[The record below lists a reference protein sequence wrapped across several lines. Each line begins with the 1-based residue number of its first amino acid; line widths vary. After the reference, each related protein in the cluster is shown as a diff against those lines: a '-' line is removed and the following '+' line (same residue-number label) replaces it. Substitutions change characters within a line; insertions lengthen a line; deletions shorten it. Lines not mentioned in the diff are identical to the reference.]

1 MSGYVDEFLII
12 SPSLYSFS
20 ENTIKMYKSVLNNF
34 DAWFGKPIETAT
46 PIDVQSYIAELDAEG
61 KAGATLTVHTSGIRA
76 FFDWMI
82 STRRVTANPTTGIKQ
97 RGRRKVRL
105 PTYLTRDE
113 IEAITTSALM
123 SKSPFERDRDY
134 LLVSLLLSTGLR
146 VSELANLTAKDFN
159 PIDKSLRV
167 IGKGNK
173 EAIVFIT
180 NVISKDLCVDLE
192 AYIKK
197 NGVLPHW
204 KIFDVSVR
212 DTQRLIRKWAHKAGI
227 EKRVTPHTL
236 RHTFGTLLNVELGLP
251 IEVVKEAMRHKDI
264 RTTQKYVHSTS
275 ADLANSL
282 QAAQVL

>member
-1 MSGYVDEFLII
+1 MNGYVDEFLIM

-20 ENTIKMYKSVLNNF
+20 DNTIKMYKSVLNNF
-34 DAWFGKPIETAT
+34 DIWLGKPIETAG
-46 PIDVQSYIAELDAEG
+46 PLDVQSYIAELDAEG

-76 FFDWMI
+76 FYDWMI
-82 STRRVTANPTTGIKQ
+82 STQRVTTNPTTGIKQ

-113 IEAITTSALM
+113 IDAITASALM

-146 VSELANLTAKDFN
+146 VSEVVSLTPNDFN
-159 PIDKSLRV
+159 PVDKSLKV

-180 NVISKDLCVDLE
+180 NVISKDLVSDLE
-192 AYIKK
+192 KYITN
-197 NGVLPHW
+197 NGILVHW
-204 KIFDVSVR
+204 KIFDISVR
-212 DTQRLIRKWAHKAGI
+212 DTQRLIRKWSLKAGI
-227 EKRVTPHTL
+227 DKRVTPHTL

-275 ADLANSL
+275 SDLANSL
-282 QAAQVL
+282 QAAQIL

>member
-1 MSGYVDEFLII
+1 MSGYIDEFLII

-20 ENTIKMYKSVLNNF
+20 ENTIKMYRSVLNNF
-34 DAWFGKPIETAT
+34 EDWFGKPIETTT

-61 KAGATLTVHTSGIRA
+61 KAGATITVHTSGIRA

-82 STRRVTANPTTGIKQ
+82 SLQRVTVNPTTGIKQ

-105 PTYLTRDE
+105 PTYLTREE
-113 IEAITTSALM
+113 IEAITSATLM
-123 SKSPFERDRDY
+123 SKSPFERERDY
-134 LLVSLLLSTGLR
+134 LLVSLLLSTGVR
-146 VSELANLTAKDFN
+146 VSEIVNLNVKDFD
-159 PIDKSLRV
+159 PVDKSLRV

-180 NVISKDLCVDLE
+180 NVISKDLSDELE
-192 AYIKK
+192 EYIK
-197 NGVLPHW
+197 NSGMLPDW
-204 KIFDVSVR
+204 NIFEVSVR
-212 DTQRLIRKWAHKAGI
+212 DTQRLIKKWANKAGI

-275 ADLANSL
+275 SDLANSL